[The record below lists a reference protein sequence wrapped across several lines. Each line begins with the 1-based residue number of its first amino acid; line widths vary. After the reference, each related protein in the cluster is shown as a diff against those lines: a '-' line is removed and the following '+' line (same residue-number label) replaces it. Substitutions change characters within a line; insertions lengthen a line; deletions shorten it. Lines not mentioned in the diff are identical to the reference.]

1 MRTPDLFADPRH
13 RIESP
18 AERHSRLALSAA
30 RRLKRAQQRERAE
43 RLVCHHL
50 RCMLE
55 QEQPKGAGAMRS
67 ASIA

>member
-1 MRTPDLFADPRH
+1 MRTPDLFADSRH
-13 RIESP
+13 RTESP

-55 QEQPKGAGAMRS
+55 QEPPRAARSMRS
-67 ASIA
+67 ASLA